1 MKAVSIAKLNIEKYY
16 PVVGVLE
23 EFNTT
28 MMVLEEKLPVFF
40 NGATRVYNYFKGK
53 SCLHQMVESP

>member
-40 NGATRVYNYFKGK
+40 NGAT
-53 SCLHQMVESP
+53 